1 MQTPGEFVREQVTT
15 VREKVDR
22 VAGSVAETVASSVG
36 EAPSVAA
43 VSSQVGDFI
52 REQRSAARVSLRELA
67 RTAGVSNPYLS
78 QVERGLRK
86 PSAEILASIARG
98 LKISAETLYEQA
110 GILDRRSG
118 NPDTV
123 AAIRSDER
131 PVRAAQGG
139 PARALRDLRARAPGR
154 RRTELPPPRQ
164 LYEGVG
170 MTTTQTVKQYG
181 ESVVARASPSRPD
194 PVLAVVGAGD
204 LAVERARTVVAQFR
218 SQAEALPGEAQVQAD
233 LAVKEARTRATEA
246 AGTART
252 TAHQFAVAV
261 RPEAVRS
268 TVDRPGRDRPDP
280 GRQHPRGPG
289 RARCRGRREPAPSAR
304 LPPDRAPRRVRRR
317 RRRGHPRGRARG
329 DAPRPSSTPPTR

>member
-22 VAGSVAETVASSVG
+22 VAGSVAESVAGSMN

-98 LKISAETLYEQA
+98 LKISAESLYEQA

-123 AAIRSDER
+123 AAIRSDSALSER
-131 PVRAAQGG
+131 HKAV
-139 PARALRDLRARAPGR
+139 LL
-154 RRTELPPPRQ
+154 E
-164 LYEGVG
+164 LYETYVR
-170 MTTTQTVKQYG
+170 
-181 ESVVARASPSRPD
+181 EHRAS
-194 PVLAVVGAGD
+194 
-204 LAVERARTVVAQFR
+204 
-218 SQAEALPGEAQVQAD
+218 SQA
-233 LAVKEARTRATEA
+233 ATPNVP
-246 AGTART
+246 T
-252 TAHQFAVAV
+252 
-261 RPEAVRS
+261 
-268 TVDRPGRDRPDP
+268 
-280 GRQHPRGPG
+280 
-289 RARCRGRREPAPSAR
+289 
-304 LPPDRAPRRVRRR
+304 APR
-317 RRRGHPRGRARG
+317 
-329 DAPRPSSTPPTR
+329 SSKESA